1 MIRARLTAAN
11 WPLQPACKSCQATE
25 LDNGSARS
33 CRAGV
38 CWTRIR
44 PLSWL
49 QPLTPLLAGPSC
61 SGRARWRVTWLRVP
75 SLPCRHGRLRQPF
88 EARSIQPI
96 RPPSLTHLRGWERLP
111 LLVVAASPFAEAAGL
126 RRAHE
131 GRQRTALNILS
142 RAARHN
148 PHETLR
154 RQAARPPRAEIV
166 VLSCT
171 TYLYVRFA

>member
-1 MIRARLTAAN
+1 MPRRCVLDSDSSTVVAAAADAA
-11 WPLQPACKSCQATE
+11 ACRTE
-25 LDNGSARS
+25 LLRPRSMAGDVVARPLVALQARS
-33 CRAGV
+33 V
-38 CWTRIR
+38 D
-44 PLSWL
+44 
-49 QPLTPLLAGPSC
+49 
-61 SGRARWRVTWLRVP
+61 
-75 SLPCRHGRLRQPF
+75 QPF